1 MNVSVVRDRAVV
13 AFLLAAIAGGA
24 LAQQDFP
31 NRPIR
36 FIVPYPAGGSTTY
49 TARLVGQRLTE
60 VWGQQVVIDNRGGGN
75 TIIGTQAAVKARP
88 DGYTILL
95 SGSVVASIHT
105 LHQTPYDGLKDLAT
119 VASVASYENLLVVH
133 PAVAASNL
141 QELIALAKSK
151 PGQINYATSSTGGS
165 THLAAEL
172 FNSVAGVKTQ
182 QIPYKGGG
190 PAIADL
196 VGGQVQFMM
205 AVPTNVVAHVKAN
218 RLRAIAISGDTRIAS
233 LPQIPTFAEAG
244 LPGVSL
250 RTWHGVSAPSG
261 TPKTLIDRMSAEI
274 AKLLTVAE
282 TKEKLAA
289 QGFEPFYNTAEQT
302 AVLLRADVATFAK
315 IIKDANIKVD

>member
-1 MNVSVVRDRAVV
+1 MNLAIVRDRAVV
-13 AFLLAAIAGGA
+13 ALLLAAVAGGA

-133 PAVAASNL
+133 PAVPVSSL

-182 QIPYKGGG
+182 QILYKGGG
-190 PAIADL
+190 PAVADL

-244 LPGVSL
+244 LPSVSL

-261 TPKTLIDRMSAEI
+261 TPKALIDRMSAEI
-274 AKLLTVAE
+274 AKLVTLAE

-289 QGFEPFYNTAEQT
+289 QGFEPYYNTAEQT

-315 IIKDANIKVD
+315 IIKDANIKID

>member
-1 MNVSVVRDRAVV
+1 MNVSVVRDRAIV
-13 AFLLAAIAGGA
+13 AVLLAASAGGA
-24 LAQQDFP
+24 LAQQDYP

-172 FNSVAGVKTQ
+172 LNSVAGIKTQ

-250 RTWHGVSAPSG
+250 RTWHGVSAPAG
-261 TPKTLIDRMSAEI
+261 TPKILVDRMSAEI
-274 AKLLTVAE
+274 AKLLASAE

-289 QGFEPFYNTAEQT
+289 QGFEPFYNTPEQT
-302 AVLLRADVATFAK
+302 ALLLRADVATFAK
-315 IIKDANIKVD
+315 IIKEANIKVD